1 MIYRFLIGLTIIV
14 LERSRFRRARFS
26 EVYRPLVKYPQYGWP
41 YLLSCI
47 SGVLGSI
54 LGLKVAL
61 NFDPEWLGV
70 AVMIIAVL
78 GAIFG
83 LGHFEKKAI
92 EHETRMEK
100 DASRPTDA
108 AANREM
114 STKSPGATGEEV

>member
-26 EVYRPLVKYPQYGWP
+26 EVYGPLVKYPQYGRP

-47 SGVLGSI
+47 SGVVGSI
-54 LGLKVAL
+54 VGLKVAL

-70 AVMIIAVL
+70 AVMIVAIL

-92 EHETRMEK
+92 EQAARMEK
-100 DASRPTDA
+100 ENWRPTEA
-108 AANREM
+108 AAIREV
-114 STKSPGATGEEV
+114 STNSPESTGVDD